1 MRGTIERARLGD
13 EAARGNLAIALRP
26 RLEAMARRYAWRSG
40 EDAGDLLGEA
50 WCAVFDALEHIDLSV
65 GEPVCYLLQ
74 RARWR
79 MLDYLKWARLR
90 RTESTDDHPPIADK
104 ADVAGAV
111 ADTVLL
117 AELLAALSDTQRV
130 VLVRVLRGETWR
142 EVAAALGCSAA
153 NISYHMRRIRRQWEA
168 IAGAAPATDACPR

>member
-1 MRGTIERARLGD
+1 
-13 EAARGNLAIALRP
+13 
-26 RLEAMARRYAWRSG
+26 
-40 EDAGDLLGEA
+40 
-50 WCAVFDALEHIDLSV
+50 
-65 GEPVCYLLQ
+65 VCYLLQ

-90 RTESTDDHPPIADK
+90 RTEPADEHAPIADR

-111 ADTVLL
+111 TDTVLL
-117 AELLAALSDTQRV
+117 AELLAALSGTQRA

-153 NISYHMRRIRRQWEA
+153 NVAYHMRRIRRQWEA
-168 IAGAAPATDACPR
+168 IVGAAPATDAPAQ